1 MTVGIGVYKSL
12 FYASRGTLRRSCTFS
27 VTHCGVL
34 TARFRTVSACVV
46 SLVRDDRRRREGAL
60 GTGARFM
67 RPIYPDLRASI
78 VIYRC
83 VMTSRRFL
91 CDVCARSVYCQML
104 RTGPKF
110 AVRSP
115 DVSAGRRL
123 FARWLRAGISS
134 MRLRLWQR
142 HLTSRSSSHVSRL

>member
-27 VTHCGVL
+27 IVTHCGVL

-67 RPIYPDLRASI
+67 RPISGSSRVYRYLPVCYDFATIFMRRLRAFCVLSDAANWAEVCCPI
-78 VIYRC
+78 ARC
-83 VMTSRRFL
+83 L
-91 CDVCARSVYCQML
+91 CRAASV
-104 RTGPKF
+104 R
-110 AVRSP
+110 
-115 DVSAGRRL
+115 
-123 FARWLRAGISS
+123 
-134 MRLRLWQR
+134 
-142 HLTSRSSSHVSRL
+142 